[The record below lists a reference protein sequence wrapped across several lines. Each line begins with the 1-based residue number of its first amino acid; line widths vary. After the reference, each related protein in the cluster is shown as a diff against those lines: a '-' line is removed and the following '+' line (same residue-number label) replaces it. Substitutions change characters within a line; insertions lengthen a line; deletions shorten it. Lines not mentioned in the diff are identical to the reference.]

1 MTKQRF
7 AKIYCLSLLVPFL
20 LMVFPLFSIGN
31 RETPFILGLPF
42 SVFWVIFWI
51 IITFLLVLFLYRM
64 DPDKD
69 EKEVH

>member
-1 MTKQRF
+1 
-7 AKIYCLSLLVPFL
+7 
-20 LMVFPLFSIGN
+20 MVFPLFSIGN

-51 IITFLLVLFLYRM
+51 IITFLLVLFLYKM